1 MAESNSGKR
10 FNSMVSGL
18 LPGILLP
25 LVTLVIF
32 WMVRYDGGFAE
43 FLTQFSR
50 MGILSKVLSLCI
62 LPNLLLFFIF
72 IWTNRT
78 FSARGVI
85 FATIIMAFVMLV
97 VKYA

>member
-1 MAESNSGKR
+1 MAEMSNEKR
-10 FNSMVSGL
+10 FNSVVTGL
-18 LPGILLP
+18 VPGILLP

-32 WMVRYDGGFAE
+32 WAVRYDGTFTD
-43 FLTQFSR
+43 FLTQFYR
-50 MGILSKVLSLCI
+50 MGMLSKVLSLCI

-85 FATIIMAFVMLV
+85 FATIVMAFVMLV
-97 VKYA
+97 AKFA

>member
-1 MAESNSGKR
+1 MKTEKR
-10 FNSMVSGL
+10 FNSVFTGL
-18 LPGILLP
+18 IPGILLP
-25 LVTLVIF
+25 LITLVIF
-32 WMVRYDGGFAE
+32 WAVRFDGGFFE
-43 FLTQFSR
+43 FITLFGR

-85 FATIIMAFVMLV
+85 FATIVMAFVMLV
-97 VKYA
+97 VKFA